1 MRWYEFLASYWRL
14 SPLIRII
21 FTITTIIC
29 LFGMIIHVV
38 EPKTFLTAFDGIWW
52 ALITTTT
59 IGYGDLVPK
68 TLGGKL
74 VAITLILL
82 GTAFVSAYFVTLS
95 TKALSKENALSTGE
109 LPYTKGGHVIL
120 VGWNERIRQ
129 LLALMPPDIPC
140 LVIDETLKRWDV
152 PKHVHFI
159 KGNPT
164 HDDVWKKA
172 NVFEARTVIITANQ
186 HKNETE
192 ADLASIV
199 TLLTVKALHPSVYTV
214 VEILTTTQVDNAKRA
229 GADETIETNKWIS
242 FLMTNCLS
250 SPNIL
255 NDVEQF
261 KKHPIK
267 RLAMRDEWNGM
278 SFASML
284 MELKKEDILLIGV
297 ANDQHVVINPPS
309 HTIIRST
316 DELIVLA
323 Q

>member
-14 SPLIRII
+14 SPLARII
-21 FTITTIIC
+21 LTITTIIC
-29 LFGMIIHVV
+29 LFGIVIHIV
-38 EPKTFLTAFDGIWW
+38 EPQTFSTTFDGIWW

-68 TLGGKL
+68 TVVGKV
-74 VAITLILL
+74 VAIALISL

-95 TKALSKENALSTGE
+95 TKAISKENALSAGE
-109 LPYTKGGHVIL
+109 LPYTKGQHVIL

-129 LLALMPPDIPC
+129 LLTLLPPHVPC
-140 LVIDETLKRWDV
+140 LVIDETLQRWDM
-152 PKHVHFI
+152 PKHIHFI

-172 NVFEARTVIITANQ
+172 NVFDAHTVIITANQ

-199 TLLTVKALHPSVYTV
+199 TLLTIKALHPDVYTV
-214 VEILTTTQVDNAKRA
+214 VEVLTTPQVDNAKRA
-229 GADETIETNKWIS
+229 GADAVIETNKWIS

-250 SPNIL
+250 APNIL
-255 NDVEQF
+255 NDMEQL

-267 RLAMRDEWNGM
+267 RLTVHDEWIGM
-278 SFASML
+278 SFHTL
-284 MELKKEDILLIGV
+284 LTELNKEGLLLIGI
-297 ANDQHVVINPPS
+297 ANEQQVTINPQG
-309 HTIIRST
+309 HTAIQKT
-316 DELIVLA
+316 DELIVLV
-323 Q
+323 